1 MAKLGKMNSALRI
14 RGSNLRFN
22 SAIPGCSE
30 GRGKPHS
37 ELLMKIFNKLYETYG
52 PRHWWPGE
60 TPFEV
65 MVGAILTQNTSWR
78 NVEKAI
84 DRLKARRLLNVKGI
98 HRLKRKEL
106 ASLIKSSGYY
116 RIKADRLKAFVNFI
130 VEGYGGSIE
139 KMRRGELE
147 VLRQELL
154 HVNGVGPET
163 ADSILLY
170 GLKKPIFVIDA
181 YTKRILARHRIVLEK
196 APYDELQKLF
206 MDHLPRD
213 EKLFN
218 EYHALLVHLGKTL
231 CKKIPKCA
239 LCPLKAV
246 EHTLAEKSSSP
257 VVK

>member
-1 MAKLGKMNSALRI
+1 
-14 RGSNLRFN
+14 
-22 SAIPGCSE
+22 
-30 GRGKPHS
+30 
-37 ELLMKIFNKLYETYG
+37 MKIFNRLYETYG
-52 PRHWWPGE
+52 ARHWWPGE

-65 MVGAILTQNTSWR
+65 MAGAILTQNTSWR

-84 DRLKARRLLNVKGI
+84 EGLKAKKVLDIKGI
-98 HRLKRKEL
+98 HRLKRAEL
-106 ASLIKSSGYY
+106 ASLIKPSGYY

-130 VEGYGGSIE
+130 FEEYGGSIE
-139 KMRRGELE
+139 KMRREKIE

-181 YTKRILARHRIVLEK
+181 YTKRILARHKIVSEK
-196 APYDELQKLF
+196 APYDEVQKLF

-231 CKKIPKCA
+231 CKKIPRCDE
-239 LCPLKAV
+239 CPLRGIA
-246 EHTLAEKSSSP
+246 HRAESIA
-257 VVK
+257 